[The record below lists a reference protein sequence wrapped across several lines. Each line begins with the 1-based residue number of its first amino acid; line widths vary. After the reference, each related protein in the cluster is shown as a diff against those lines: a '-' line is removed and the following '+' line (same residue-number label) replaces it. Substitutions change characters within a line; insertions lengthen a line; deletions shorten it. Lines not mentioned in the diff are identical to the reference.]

1 MLRELLEKLYREA
14 KNQEKLLKEVEQELI
29 FAAITGSRGIRRTD
43 YHKFTWEVVAILEH
57 KRLKVTKH
65 KDYVD
70 VEF

>member
-14 KNQEKLLKEVEQELI
+14 KKLLKEVEQELI

-43 YHKFTWEVVAILEH
+43 YHKFIWEVVAILKH
-57 KRLKVTKH
+57 KQLKVTKH